1 MATRPWATPAEVK
14 EYSDRPAV
22 QQRADAKVA
31 IDITR
36 AEQYI
41 IAYTNND
48 FSDAAKYPDVPAAV
62 KTAAILLAEHYGFT
76 AKSGGGVMKS
86 ETFDDYSY
94 TAAEGSLVDLLDLGP
109 LLDEFVVT
117 AARSGVTMKLR
128 RL

>member
-1 MATRPWATPAEVK
+1 MAKRPWASPAEVK

-22 QQRADAKVA
+22 KQRADVKVA

-48 FSDAAKYPDVPAAV
+48 FSDDTKFPEVPAAV
-62 KTAAILLAEHYGFT
+62 KTAAILLSEHYGFT

-109 LLDEFVVT
+109 LLDEYVVT
-117 AARSGVTMKLR
+117 APRGGVTMKLR
-128 RL
+128 VL

>member
-1 MATRPWATPAEVK
+1 MATRPWATTAEVK

-22 QQRADAKVA
+22 QNRTDVKVA
-31 IDITR
+31 TDITR

-48 FSDAAKYPDVPAAV
+48 FSDSKYPTIPAAV
-62 KTAAILLAEHYGFT
+62 KTAVILLAEHYGFT
-76 AKSGGGVMKS
+76 AKSGGGTMKS

-109 LLDEFVVT
+109 LLGEFVVT
-117 AARSGVTMKLR
+117 VPRGGVTMKLR
-128 RL
+128 KL